1 MKWISQP
8 AWYATRKILFKQE
21 YFFSELPDSKLSKL
35 LWFLSPETVD
45 NGKHEE
51 FLSVLEQRGLKADI

>member
-1 MKWISQP
+1 MLPIRFYLNKNI
-8 AWYATRKILFKQE
+8 
-21 YFFSELPDSKLSKL
+21 FSELPDSKLSKL

-51 FLSVLEQRGLKADI
+51 FLAVREQRGLKADI